1 MRMTDLIYKDL
12 CYKIVGILYRV
23 HNELGGGHREK
34 YYHRA
39 VEIELKKE
47 KLTFKSELFFPLS
60 YQGKIIGKYYLD
72 FLIDDKVIVE
82 LKSGEFFKKND
93 IDQVYHY
100 LQTSKL
106 KLGLLVNFTKHK
118 VRYKRVLNI
127 S

>member
-1 MRMTDLIYKDL
+1 MTDLIYKDL

-23 HNELGGGHREK
+23 YNEIGGGHREE

-39 VEIELKKE
+39 IEIELKKE
-47 KLTFKSELFFPLS
+47 KLKFKSELFFPLS

-93 IDQVYHY
+93 IDQIYHY
-100 LQTSKL
+100 LQTSRL
-106 KLGLLVNFTKHK
+106 KLGLLVNFTKHR
-118 VRYKRVLNI
+118 VRYKRILNI